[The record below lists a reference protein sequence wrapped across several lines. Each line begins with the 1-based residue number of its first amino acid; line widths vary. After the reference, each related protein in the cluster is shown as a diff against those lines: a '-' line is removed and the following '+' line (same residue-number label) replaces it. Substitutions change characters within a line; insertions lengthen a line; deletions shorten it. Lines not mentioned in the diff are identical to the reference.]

1 MEQLVFT
8 NSTMGKSETALTP
21 DGIKITLMHRTKS
34 NVVVYYGKDIIAE
47 CRTKQEAIEAVDAH
61 IRSFDTSEVQPTELA
76 AV

>member
-1 MEQLVFT
+1 MELVFT

-47 CRTKQEAIEAVDAH
+47 VRNKTEAIAAVDAH
-61 IRSFDTSEVQPTELA
+61 IRKSDN
-76 AV
+76 